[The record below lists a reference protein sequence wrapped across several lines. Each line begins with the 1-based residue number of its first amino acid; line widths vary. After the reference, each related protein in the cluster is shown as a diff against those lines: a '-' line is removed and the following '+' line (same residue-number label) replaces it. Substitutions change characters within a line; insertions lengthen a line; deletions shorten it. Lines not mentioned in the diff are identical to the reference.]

1 MKITTKTI
9 HNGVVV
15 HLNIDNLDASNAK
28 EFSLGMGP
36 ILNEHN
42 SIILDMSSLEFVDSS
57 GLGAL
62 LSCLRQQHASDGSL
76 ALCAISK
83 PVRTLFE
90 LVRMHRV
97 FDIYN
102 TCDEAVLAS
111 ADQHTTNPPALDA
124 TVTA

>member
-15 HLNIDNLDASNAK
+15 HLNIDYLDASNAK

-36 ILNEHN
+36 ILNEHK

-62 LSCLRQQHASDGSL
+62 LSCLRQQNASDGSL

-90 LVRMHRV
+90 LVRIHRV

-102 TCDEAVLAS
+102 TCDEAVIAK
-111 ADQHTTNPPALDA
+111 ADQTPTAPPALEA
-124 TVTA
+124 TATA

>member
-1 MKITTKTI
+1 MQISTQI
-9 HNGVVV
+9 LSNGIVA

-28 EFSLGMGP
+28 EFGLSMSP
-36 ILNEHN
+36 ILNEN
-42 SIILDMSSLEFVDSS
+42 EFIVLDMGSLEFVDSS

-62 LSCLRQQHASDGSL
+62 LSCLRQQNARGGTL
-76 ALCAISK
+76 VLCAISK

-102 TCDEAVLAS
+102 TCDEALMAAVSQETA
-111 ADQHTTNPPALDA
+111 PEPALKMTA
-124 TVTA
+124 TA